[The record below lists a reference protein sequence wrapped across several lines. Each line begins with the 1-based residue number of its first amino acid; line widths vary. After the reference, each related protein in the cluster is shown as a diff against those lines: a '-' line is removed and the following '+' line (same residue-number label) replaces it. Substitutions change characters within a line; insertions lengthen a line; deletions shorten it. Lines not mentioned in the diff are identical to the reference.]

1 MAILAVKT
9 RRADSTFLLAP
20 PGGQAPL
27 HGQAVRPEG
36 GQRQYV
42 SQYEVTYILRPS
54 LEDPQVDEHV
64 NHFSAV
70 VTNNGGELK
79 SAERL
84 GKRRLAYEVQKLRE
98 GHYVSVQFSSSPEV
112 AKEVI
117 RQMRLH
123 ENVLRTLLVK
133 M

>member
-1 MAILAVKT
+1 M
-9 RRADSTFLLAP
+9 
-20 PGGQAPL
+20 
-27 HGQAVRPEG
+27 
-36 GQRQYV
+36 

-54 LEDPQVDEHV
+54 LEDAQVDEHV
-64 NHFSAV
+64 NHFSAI

-98 GHYVSVQFSSSPEV
+98 GHYVSVQFSSSAEV